1 MPQTL
6 SRPSFSFH
14 AFALPALALA
24 AGLML
29 APAAHASDDAPR
41 TITITGEGEVTA
53 VPDIAYIDTGVVTE
67 GKTAAE
73 ALAANTRAMNEVFKG
88 LEEAGIEKRDMQTS
102 QFSVYPV
109 YEQAKDDGRPHTP
122 VIGGYR
128 VQNQLTVKVRDLDKA
143 GAILDRVVTLGSN
156 QLSGIRFEIDN
167 PKPLM
172 NEARK
177 AAVKDALERA
187 KRLLHAPS
195 LLREGHDGDARRSVR
210 RADGG
215 RRADRL
221 RECDA
226 RHTDQ
231 LTSQTDSAEKDF
243 GRRMTWRRP
252 FSLPVNKIKILT

>member
-177 AAVKDALERA
+177 AAVRDALERA
-187 KRLLHAPS
+187 KLYA
-195 LLREGHDGDARRSVR
+195 GAAGVSVGEILSISENGYSMPR
-210 RADGG
+210 PYYAKDMMVMRAEASAVPMAAG
-215 RRADRL
+215 
-221 RECDA
+221 E
-226 RHTDQ
+226 
-231 LTSQTDSAEKDF
+231 QTVSANVTLVI
-243 GRRMTWRRP
+243 RI
-252 FSLPVNKIKILT
+252 N